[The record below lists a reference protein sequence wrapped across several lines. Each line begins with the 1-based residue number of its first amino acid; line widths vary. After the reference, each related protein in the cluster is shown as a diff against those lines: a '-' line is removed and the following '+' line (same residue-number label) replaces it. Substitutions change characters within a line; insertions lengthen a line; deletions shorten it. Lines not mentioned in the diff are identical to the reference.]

1 MAKFSSCR
9 FCLVEMERF
18 KLADGT
24 VALVCVACDVI
35 GLEHEMAYGG
45 PFAAS
50 RSLSDCAGRQDAAG
64 SVAAAGRGSR
74 TWPMS

>member
-1 MAKFSSCR
+1 MAKFLCCR
-9 FCLVEMERF
+9 FCLIEMERF

-45 PFAAS
+45 PRRPAGLSATARAAKT
-50 RSLSDCAGRQDAAG
+50 RRARLRP
-64 SVAAAGRGSR
+64 RGEGAR
-74 TWPMS
+74 DDR

>member
-1 MAKFSSCR
+1 MAKLLCCR

-35 GLEHEMAYGG
+35 GLEHEMAHGG

-50 RSLSDCAGRQDAAG
+50 RSVSDCAGRQDAAG
-64 SVAAAGRGSR
+64 PVAAARGGSPR
-74 TWPMS
+74 

>member
-18 KLADGT
+18 ELADGT
-24 VALVCVACDVI
+24 VALGCVACDVI
-35 GLEHEMAYGG
+35 GLEHEMAHGG

-50 RSLSDCAGRQDAAG
+50 RSVSDCAGRQDAAG
-64 SVAAAGRGSR
+64 PVAAARGGS
-74 TWPMS
+74 PG

>member
-1 MAKFSSCR
+1 MAKLLCCR

-45 PFAAS
+45 PRRPAGLSATARAAKT
-50 RSLSDCAGRQDAAG
+50 RRARLRP
-64 SVAAAGRGSR
+64 RGEGAR
-74 TWPMS
+74 DDR